1 MDELLRLSRTAKWHK
16 SNVRF
21 TKGRKRCCVRGRV
34 FSYALSSP
42 ACAIPDSSPKLED
55 PRKRP
60 ILLVAHSNNSARL
73 RTWSAVFWRVWSE
86 SAAGKTG
93 SGNAN
98 LLIKIELSIMRNA

>member
-1 MDELLRLSRTAKWHK
+1 MLL
-16 SNVRF
+16 
-21 TKGRKRCCVRGRV
+21 KGENGRVRGRA

-60 ILLVAHSNNSARL
+60 ILLVSQGNNSARL
-73 RTWSAVFWRVWSE
+73 RTWSAVFWRAWSE
-86 SAAGKTG
+86 SAAGKAE

-98 LLIKIELSIMRNA
+98 LLIKIKLSNHAQRLATERS